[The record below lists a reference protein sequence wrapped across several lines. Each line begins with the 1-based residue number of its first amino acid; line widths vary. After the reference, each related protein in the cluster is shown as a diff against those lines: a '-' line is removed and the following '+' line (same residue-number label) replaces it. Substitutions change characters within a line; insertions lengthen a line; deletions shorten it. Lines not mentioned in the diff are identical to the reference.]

1 MARKGIYKRGGTW
14 WIRYAGL
21 DGRIIRKSTGSAK
34 FSDAELM
41 LHTEKKAVREG
52 IQPETKIIQN
62 YTFKD
67 LAEKYKDWVK
77 GRQASAAVKIYNI
90 DRLLDRYDS
99 VPLRRFNTV
108 LLEQLQTDLMTRG
121 LRSEKAKGGKGKNI
135 RGLKPT
141 SINRILSTIKHMFS
155 KAVDWEMVEA
165 ELLKKLRRVKQF
177 KEQSRLRYLTAE
189 EARGLVSVCDEHLR
203 PIVITALLTGMR
215 RGEILNLRWD
225 HLDMRHDF
233 ILLDK
238 TKNGERR
245 EIPINATL
253 KTLFQKLPRRI
264 DCPYVFHDPKTLK
277 PYGEVKHSFSTAVNR
292 AGIKDFHFHDLRH
305 TYASLAIMS
314 GEIDITTLKTLLGHK
329 DIKMTLRYAH
339 LAPAHNRKAA
349 RVMDTVMSLPE
360 SSLQPTA
367 QLLHKETKKESAVIA
382 NSLDCLVELR
392 GIEPLTPRLPA
403 LCSPS

>member
-1 MARKGIYKRGGTW
+1 
-14 WIRYAGL
+14 
-21 DGRIIRKSTGSAK
+21 
-34 FSDAELM
+34 M

-52 IQPETKIIQN
+52 KHPETKIIQN
-62 YTFKD
+62 YTFKE
-67 LAEKYKDWVK
+67 LSEKYKDWVK
-77 GRQASAAVKIYNI
+77 GRQASAAVKVYNI
-90 DRLLDRYDS
+90 DRLLDRYDAI
-99 VPLRRFNTV
+99 PLRQFSTA
-108 LLEQLQTDLMTRG
+108 LLEQLQTDLMVRG

-135 RGLKPT
+135 RGLKPA
-141 SINRILSTIKHMFS
+141 SINRILSTVKHMFS

-165 ELLKKLRRVKQF
+165 DILKKLRRVKQL
-177 KEQSRLRYLTAE
+177 KEQGRLRYLTAK
-189 EARGLVSVCDEHLR
+189 EAQGLVSVCDDHLR
-203 PIVITALLTGMR
+203 PIVMTALLTGMR

-225 HLDMRHDF
+225 QLDMQHDF

-253 KTLFQKLPRRI
+253 KAMFHRLPRRI
-264 DCPYVFHDPKTLK
+264 DCPYVFHDPQTLK
-277 PYGEVKHSFSTAVNR
+277 PYGEVKHSFNTAVAR

-314 GEIDITTLKTLLGHK
+314 GEIDITTLKSLLGHK

-349 RVMDTVMSLPE
+349 SVMDKILSLPSE
-360 SSLQPTA
+360 HSNPTA
-367 QLLHKETKKESAVIA
+367 QLLHNPNEKGLAVIA
-382 NSLDCLVELR
+382 NPLNDLVELR